1 MDKISK
7 VATPIG
13 APKRP
18 LEEPKRDIGID
29 MFIEDENSCRGPLRM
44 EVDVDSTV
52 GVLKR
57 KVEDEFGIGSR
68 NQARKGTHATLSS
81 YSNYIPNFA
90 ELDPRQTIAERR
102 IVHQ

>member
-18 LEEPKRDIGID
+18 LEEPKRSIGID
-29 MFIEDENSCRGPLRM
+29 LFIEDENSCRGPLRM

-68 NQARKGTHATLSS
+68 NQARKGDSRNPGFLFKLISKLCRAGSTA
-81 YSNYIPNFA
+81 N
-90 ELDPRQTIAERR
+90 DC
-102 IVHQ
+102 

>member
-1 MDKISK
+1 MDRISK

-29 MFIEDENSCRGPLRM
+29 LFIEDENSCRGPLRM

-68 NQARKGTHATLSS
+68 NQARKGDSRDATLGS
-81 YSNYIPNFA
+81 YSN
-90 ELDPRQTIAERR
+90 
-102 IVHQ
+102 

>member
-18 LEEPKRDIGID
+18 LEEPKRHVGID
-29 MFIEDENSCRGPLRM
+29 LFIEDENSCRGPLRM
-44 EVDVDSTV
+44 EVDVHSNV
-52 GVLKR
+52 GELKG
-57 KVEDEFGIGSR
+57 KVEEEFGIGSQ
-68 NQARKGTHATLSS
+68 NQARKLTQPLSH
-81 YSNYIPNFA
+81 IQIKFQTFT
-90 ELDPRQTIAERR
+90 ELDPWQTTAQRR

>member
-13 APKRP
+13 APKKP
-18 LEEPKRDIGID
+18 LEETKRQIEID
-29 MFIEDENSCRGPLRM
+29 LFIEDENSCRGPLRM

-57 KVEDEFGIGSR
+57 KVEDEFAIGSGS
-68 NQARKGTHATLSS
+68 QARKGTHATLGS

-90 ELDPRQTIAERR
+90 ELDPRQTTAERR